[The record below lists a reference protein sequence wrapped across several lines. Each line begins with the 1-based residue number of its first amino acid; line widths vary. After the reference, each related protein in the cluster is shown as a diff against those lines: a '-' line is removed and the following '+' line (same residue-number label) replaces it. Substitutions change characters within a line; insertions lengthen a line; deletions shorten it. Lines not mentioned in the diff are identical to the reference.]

1 MKSIMAFCLTLALLL
16 STKNLEAELNK
27 LDPKCGTYNNK
38 TLYRGAKGGCYY
50 LNESNK
56 KVYVDRT
63 YCKC

>member
-1 MKSIMAFCLTLALLL
+1 MKNLFLLTLVFSLFISFSSAE
-16 STKNLEAELNK
+16 STKIR

-56 KVYVDRT
+56 KIYVDRG